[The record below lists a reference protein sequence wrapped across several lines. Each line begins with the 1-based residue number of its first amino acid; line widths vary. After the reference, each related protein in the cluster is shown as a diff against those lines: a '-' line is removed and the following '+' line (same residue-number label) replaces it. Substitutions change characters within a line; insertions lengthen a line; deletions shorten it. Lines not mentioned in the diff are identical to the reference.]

1 MDSPISLA
9 VTILLYGFL
18 LWVLLF
24 ALQLSDLFASLV
36 DVRGAHDYRLR
47 RRQAQR
53 RVTEYFWSI
62 PVVFTLVLGF
72 ILGIDYAGRL
82 LFGESRTRDGL
93 IVISILLFVAFAAGI
108 AIVYA
113 LGRVDALSYAA
124 LRANLEEESE
134 LRVTRAQISAFR
146 SQLDEIDRKHRH
158 IRLGVRDR
166 AALSRT
172 RAELKNLADEFR
184 AVPTSG
190 LRAMTAIGWKYAWAY
205 LWRGNLLR
213 VVAPLL
219 AILTLA
225 LAVAIMVIARDWA
238 SWWAVLGLVAAAV
251 TSSALAVTSAR
262 ASLASKTAWHAVYL
276 KQRTEVEDLL
286 IELEKSSRTGVAGLG
301 DRVAR
306 ALQILREQQS

>member
-1 MDSPISLA
+1 MDSLHEVA
-9 VTILLYGFL
+9 VTVLLYGFL
-18 LWVLLF
+18 IWVLLF

-36 DVRGAHDYRLR
+36 DMRAAHDYRLKR
-47 RRQAQR
+47 RAAQR

-72 ILGIDYAGRL
+72 SLGIDYAGRL
-82 LFGESRTRDGL
+82 LFDQSRTRDGL

-113 LGRVDALSYAA
+113 LGRVDALSYAT
-124 LRANLEEESE
+124 LRANLAEDSE

-146 SQLDEIDRKHRH
+146 SQLDEIDAKQRH

-184 AVPTSG
+184 AVPPSG
-190 LRAMTAIGWKYAWAY
+190 LRAMSAIRWKFAWAY
-205 LWRGNLLR
+205 LWRGNVLR
-213 VVAPLL
+213 VIAPLL
-219 AILTLA
+219 AIVTLA
-225 LAVAIMVIARDWA
+225 LAVTIMVIARDWA
-238 SWWAVLGLVAAAV
+238 SWWAVVGLLTAV
-251 TSSALAVTSAR
+251 VVSSVLALASAR

-286 IELEKSSRTGVAGLG
+286 IELEKSSRTGVVGLG
-301 DRVAR
+301 DRVTR
-306 ALQILREQQS
+306 ALQILREQQP

>member
-1 MDSPISLA
+1 MDSLIAVA

-36 DVRGAHDYRLR
+36 DMRGAHDYRLR

-82 LFGESRTRDGL
+82 LFDESRTRDGL
-93 IVISILLFVAFAAGI
+93 IVISVLLFIAFAAGI

-146 SQLDEIDRKHRH
+146 AQLDEIDTKQRH

-166 AALSRT
+166 ASLSRT
-172 RAELKNLADEFR
+172 RAELKNLADAFR
-184 AVPTSG
+184 AVPPSG
-190 LRAMTAIGWKYAWAY
+190 LRAMSSIQWKYAWAY
-205 LWRGNLLR
+205 LWRGNFLR
-213 VVAPLL
+213 VIAPLL
-219 AILTLA
+219 ALSTLA
-225 LAVAIMVIARDWA
+225 LAVTIMIIASDWA
-238 SWWAVLGLVAAAV
+238 SLWAVAALFVATV
-251 TSSALAVTSAR
+251 TSSVIALASAR

-286 IELEKSSRTGVAGLG
+286 LELEKSSRTGVAGLG
-301 DRVAR
+301 DRVTR
-306 ALQILREQQS
+306 ALQILREQQQ